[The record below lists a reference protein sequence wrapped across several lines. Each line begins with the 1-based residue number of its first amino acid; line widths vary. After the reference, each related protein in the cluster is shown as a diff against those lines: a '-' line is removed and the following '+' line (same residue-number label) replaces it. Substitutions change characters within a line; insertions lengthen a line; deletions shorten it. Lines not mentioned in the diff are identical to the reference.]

1 MEDGNNPLTR
11 MRSLRTAPQPAT
23 AKHEQ
28 ARRVAQEY
36 AHEETSLQHEKRV
49 VVNLENNPV
58 AAIMGDTEKSTEQ
71 KIEALSAYL
80 ITKDE
85 DYKTARQHFAE
96 FEAYFAHAQSQS
108 MDLSEE
114 RIQKLINEVREN
126 VILKIEAIVRD
137 LASVQHDAEEL
148 DKMLDALEQA
158 TAEGKSVGELQA
170 AVLLNDKIISEIK
183 AIEQTLAK
191 LDKDKVSGEQEVRD
205 ALDEK
210 IASHQGFWNS
220 VKRAFGEDKSIIARI
235 EVAQNRLASVVREI
249 ELQQKTSEQK
259 KTERNE
265 KLEGPLTVL
274 RTLDATENGFSERI
288 AQTGEHDL
296 GLIRAAKFSIE
307 NLLLQLSQ
315 SKLASAE
322 MAKSVTAATIR
333 NSILRGAVQKAE
345 VESDKQSVA
354 IKVRLDAKA
363 DEIKALGD
371 DSQNVVQKQIME
383 ADHAVIKELF
393 SEAYRYR
400 EEMEH
405 ALATFATVT
414 TKNTNSEAAV
424 QRYADFLYNLERMI
438 KRLQNEALPQ
448 AAEDLHMSLE
458 TDRALKLAGAGR
470 SVGQSVA
477 AAENLARRN
486 IVRLGRTTGILR
498 EEEIADLDAL
508 TESTLAAQNILLDAS
523 EATVAHGIKR
533 GEGVRKAL
541 EAAEVLKSM
550 IEEAVV
556 LSADAANIG
565 KPNGP
570 TEPDSG
576 PVRVVGAG
584 ESSTAKRAPAL
595 ALV

>member
-1 MEDGNNPLTR
+1 MEEENNPLAR
-11 MRSLRTAPQPAT
+11 MRSLRTAPQQAT
-23 AKHEQ
+23 TKQEQ
-28 ARRVAQEY
+28 RIAQEHV
-36 AHEETSLQHEKRV
+36 HEEATPQQEKRV
-49 VVNLENNPV
+49 VVDFENNPV
-58 AAIMGDTEKSTEQ
+58 ATVMGDTEKSTEQ
-71 KIEALSAYL
+71 KIQALSAYL
-80 ITKDE
+80 ITENE
-85 DYKTARQHFAE
+85 DYKTARQHFAD
-96 FEAYFAHAQSQS
+96 FEAYFTHAQSQS

-126 VILKIEAIVRD
+126 VILRIEAIVRD
-137 LASVQHDAEEL
+137 LATVQHDAEEL

-158 TAEGKSVGELQA
+158 TAEGKSVAELQA
-170 AVLLNDKIISEIK
+170 AVLLNDKIIAEINS
-183 AIEQTLAK
+183 IEQNLAK
-191 LDKDKVSGEQEVRD
+191 LGKDKVSREREVQD
-205 ALDEK
+205 ALDEQ

-220 VKRAFGEDKSIIARI
+220 IKRVFGEDKGITARI
-235 EVAQNRLASVVREI
+235 EVAQNRLASVVQEI
-249 ELQQKTSEQK
+249 ELRQKTSDQK

-288 AQTGEHDL
+288 ARTGEHDL

-322 MAKSVTAATIR
+322 MAKTVTAATIR
-333 NSILRGAVQKAE
+333 NSVLRGAVQKAE
-345 VESDKQSVA
+345 EESAKQSVA
-354 IKVRLDAKA
+354 IKGRLDAKA

-371 DSQNVVQKQIME
+371 DSKNVVQKQIME
-383 ADHAVIKELF
+383 ADHAIIKELF

-414 TKNTNSEAAV
+414 TKNTKSEAAV

-470 SVGQSVA
+470 SVGQSIA

-486 IVRLGRTTGILR
+486 IMRLGRTTGILR
-498 EEEIADLDAL
+498 KEEIADLDAL
-508 TESTLAAQNILLDAS
+508 TESTIAAQNILLDAS

-541 EAAEVLKSM
+541 EAAEVLKAM

-556 LSADAANIG
+556 LSADAADIG
-565 KPNGP
+565 KPNASAASA
-570 TEPDSG
+570 SG
-576 PVRVVGAG
+576 PVRLVGAE
-584 ESSTAKRAPAL
+584 ESPTAKRAPAL
-595 ALV
+595 PLV